1 MTNLSGLVDV
11 VDIQRVILAG
21 SAIGRPLVLDE
32 PLSFWGGLNPDTGE
46 LIDIHHPQH
55 GCNIKDTLLFL
66 PGTRGSTAGPGAL
79 LEALYQ
85 HNGPAAII
93 LTAADVAT
101 LIAVT
106 AASYIGMP
114 AIPIV
119 EVSGALPGGVREPE
133 SVWSLSCIEMQ
144 IVQEVPT
151 MLACG

>member
-1 MTNLSGLVDV
+1 MTNLSGAADV

-21 SAIGRPLVLDE
+21 SASGRPLVLDE
-32 PLSFWGGLNPDTGE
+32 PVSFWGGLNPDTGE
-46 LIDIHHPQH
+46 IIDIHHPQH

-106 AASYIGMP
+106 AASYVGIP
-114 AIPIV
+114 VIPIV
-119 EVSGALPGGVREPE
+119 EVSGALPDGTREPD
-133 SVWSLSCIEMQ
+133 SKWRLSCIEMK
-144 IVQEVPT
+144 IVRNVQAIQ
-151 MLACG
+151 ACG